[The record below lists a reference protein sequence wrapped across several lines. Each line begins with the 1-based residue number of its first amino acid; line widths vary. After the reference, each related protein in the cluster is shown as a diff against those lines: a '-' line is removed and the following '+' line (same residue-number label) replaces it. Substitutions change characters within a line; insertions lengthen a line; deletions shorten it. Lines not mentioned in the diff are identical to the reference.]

1 MLQQSLR
8 AQILVLLGGSL
19 AALLLIAL
27 ACFGSLTG
35 DVRAYRELLGGPVRA
50 AQLIDEANLQFR
62 ARSRNGR
69 TSCCADARQRPR
81 RNTGAS
87 SKPRSERCR
96 TSSGA
101 WAAWPKAS

>member
-62 ARSRNGR
+62 GQVQEWKNVLLRGR
-69 TSCCADARQRPR
+69 QAEAQ

-87 SKPRSERCR
+87 SRPRNERCR

>member
-35 DVRAYRELLGGPVRA
+35 DVRAYRELLGAPCG
-50 AQLIDEANLQFR
+50 
-62 ARSRNGR
+62 
-69 TSCCADARQRPR
+69 R
-81 RNTGAS
+81 RN
-87 SKPRSERCR
+87 
-96 TSSGA
+96 
-101 WAAWPKAS
+101 

>member
-62 ARSRNGR
+62 GQVRNGR
-69 TSCCADARQRPR
+69 TSCYADARQRPR

-87 SKPRSERCR
+87 SRPRNERCR